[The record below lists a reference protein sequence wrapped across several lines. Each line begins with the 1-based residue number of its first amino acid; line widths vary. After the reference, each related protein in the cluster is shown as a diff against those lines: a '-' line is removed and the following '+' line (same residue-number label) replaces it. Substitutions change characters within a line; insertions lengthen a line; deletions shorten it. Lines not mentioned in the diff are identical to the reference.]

1 MAAPRVM
8 ADLFSPDSLFHETS
22 TPLPMALF
30 QNQQNYST
38 PPLFIGPIN
47 IGLFCGLMFSDTW
60 CLGSK
65 AQGLYL
71 CT

>member
-8 ADLFSPDSLFHETS
+8 YGGDLFSPDSLFHETS

-47 IGLFCGLMFSDTW
+47 IGLFYIILVKF
-60 CLGSK
+60 
-65 AQGLYL
+65 
-71 CT
+71 